1 MSSESWRPNT
11 EIGDVIVHHAAP
23 KLWLPAS
30 VTDNGDL
37 AGTKTKVS
45 KTSRDAAV
53 AVAREL
59 LRPGGRIYIHHHDDA
74 YWEQVR

>member
-1 MSSESWRPNT
+1 MSSEPWCPNT

-23 KLWLPAS
+23 KVWVPAS
-30 VTDNGDL
+30 VTEHGDL
-37 AGTKTKVS
+37 AGAGTKVS
-45 KTSRDAAV
+45 KTSRDAAM

-74 YWEQVR
+74 QWEQVR